1 MIAACLQGLWDQKR
15 VDAYL
20 MQVRPVISSV
30 KDVVA
35 KEYYLSPRVASP
47 DEDMDYLTSVRAYVA
62 ALLISSENYLRN
74 GKNRE
79 EGLLRLKHVLTLV
92 KMMNEYPSC
101 FLELLVVQANI
112 GRVSDMLVHL
122 RDMKIISEEEFLSLV
137 QEAGDMQLSPK
148 GLYSAL
154 IGEGRMLTF
163 LADGLRNGT
172 IRERDLQEMLG
183 VNDPQL
189 YYSLK
194 FVNTQKISS
203 VLD

>member
-1 MIAACLQGLWDQKR
+1 
-15 VDAYL
+15 